1 LLIKDISMTR
11 AELIER
17 LAAQQPHLS
26 AEDVELAV
34 KTIIDQMSEALVHG
48 ERIEIRGFGAFS
60 LRTREPRIGRNPRTG
75 EPVAVLAK
83 HIPYFRPGKEL
94 RERVD
99 FAQG

>member
-1 LLIKDISMTR
+1 MPR
-11 AELIER
+11 AELIGR
-17 LAAQQPHLS
+17 LAAQQRHLP

-34 KTIIDQMSEALVHG
+34 KMIFDRLSDALNRG

-60 LRTREPRIGRNPRTG
+60 LRTRESRVGRNPRTG

-83 HIPYFRPGKEL
+83 RILYFRPGKEL

-99 FAQG
+99 FAQ

>member
-1 LLIKDISMTR
+1 MTR
-11 AELIER
+11 AELIAH
-17 LAAQQPHLS
+17 LAAQQPHLT

-34 KTIIDQMSEALVHG
+34 KMIFDQMSDVLARG

-60 LRTREPRIGRNPRTG
+60 LRNREPRIGRNPRTG
-75 EPVAVLAK
+75 DPVEVLAK
-83 HIPYFRPGKEL
+83 RIPHFRPGNEL